1 MCAVASK
8 NKFPERILADTWWYG
23 LTDRI
28 SLKDFR
34 RLAER
39 RQKEGFNA
47 IQLVMG
53 IPPEVEIS
61 SSQAYG
67 GGKPAFSVD
76 GSTVNDEYIKSAVE
90 KLKILHKHKLTP
102 IIYGAWGHQ
111 IDKVGV
117 DNMTNWWRLVVS
129 KTEKYKPIYCLTGEI
144 DFWQNDPTIIHK
156 LLNRVYGS
164 RLLIK
169 RRINKWLI
177 VYDKLKTLTDRPII
191 CHVTPYITSDDVS
204 KSFAATTVQ
213 TGHSYGSK
221 QLIWSLPLKFNK
233 RKKPFINLEPW
244 YEGICDGFW
253 EEDQLFSFWSSML
266 AGAYGYCFGQH
277 GVWNVGDGEFLA
289 HWGGRTFKEA
299 MQSDIA
305 AKIGKSNKLFWCAKN
320 MLQGEVKYIIDELPV
335 FSISV
340 LDRSGHRIAFSE
352 SIETAPCDTREMM
365 YNLSKCRFES
375 KNNFDSGQAVIFE
388 GFSMKERKKLKD
400 IVHTFNFTE
409 RSV

>member
-1 MCAVASK
+1 MCTVTSK
-8 NKFPERILADTWWYG
+8 NKLPEQILADTWWYG
-23 LTDRI
+23 LTDRM

-76 GSTVNDEYIKSAVE
+76 GSTVSDEYIKSAVE

-111 IDKVGV
+111 IDKIGV

-129 KTEKYKPIYCLTGEI
+129 KTEEYKPVYCLTGEI

-156 LLNRVYGS
+156 LLNRIYGR

-169 RRINKWLI
+169 RRINNWLT
-177 VYDKLKTLTDRPII
+177 VYNKLKTFTDRPII
-191 CHVTPYITSDDVS
+191 CHVTPYITSDNVS
-204 KSFAATTVQ
+204 KSFAAITIQ
-213 TGHSYGSK
+213 TGHSYDSK

-253 EEDQLFSFWSSML
+253 EKDQLFAFWSSML
-266 AGAYGYCFGQH
+266 AGAAGYCFGQH
-277 GVWNVGDGEFLA
+277 GVWNMGDGRFLA
-289 HWGGRTFKEA
+289 HWGRRTFKEA
-299 MQSDIA
+299 MRSDTA
-305 AKIGKSNKLFWCAKN
+305 AKLGKSNKLFWCARNK
-320 MLQGEVKYIIDELPV
+320 LKGEIQYTINKSPG
-335 FSISV
+335 FSISMS
-340 LDRSGHRIAFSE
+340 DSSGRCITFLENAKENVRGVKGITYNPSTCCFEDKNEISERQAVEFSGFSAVERRELE
-352 SIETAPCDTREMM
+352 SIVE
-365 YNLSKCRFES
+365 N
-375 KNNFDSGQAVIFE
+375 
-388 GFSMKERKKLKD
+388 
-400 IVHTFNFTE
+400 
-409 RSV
+409 